1 MANVY
6 FLFIVILEWIVID
19 FYEAMVSLT
28 PLLFVVGVSMIKDII
43 EDHSRYKSDQE
54 ENDRVSNV
62 NFLGQK

>member
-1 MANVY
+1 MVFTFYLKSYY
-6 FLFIVILEWIVID
+6 FID

>member
-1 MANVY
+1 
-6 FLFIVILEWIVID
+6 
-19 FYEAMVSLT
+19 
-28 PLLFVVGVSMIKDII
+28 MIKDII